1 MSKLSQGL
9 LKIFRILFGLTVGFL
24 FISSLFV
31 TATHEVF
38 ENGFKQEFARV
49 TQANF
54 LVSVLMLICGIAVCF
69 LINKFL
75 KNHKDINV
83 DRLTIIVSLVS
94 LIISIIYINMVHAI
108 PAADQAF
115 CVNAATQ
122 INAGDFSAFERG
134 NYLSNYPHLL
144 GFVALERLL
153 FKIFGT
159 ENIMA
164 VRYLNALMVPL
175 IVFFGSKI
183 TGILSNEDKRARVF
197 YLFFSL
203 TCLPIIGYTLY
214 VYGDMLGIG
223 LSVVSVY
230 MFLKA
235 VNTGKIEYYIG
246 LVVSML
252 LMIPMRKMLIVVPI
266 AMLVVTALR
275 MIRKFEVKEII
286 ISALI
291 IISMVVSLFY
301 PKLFY
306 LPEKPAENA
315 SVPTA
320 ATIDMGFNVNGD
332 YYGWYNYYELD
343 ILYANDC
350 DEEFTR
356 EQALEEIKTIHIP
369 NLIKNPRFATK
380 FYFNKINSQWQ
391 SPMFQAIVSND
402 NLYGLQN
409 KVTMSI
415 FFGKLG
421 AILDTY
427 MKAYQILFYL
437 CMVLYIVFFV
447 KKEEPIENYV
457 IPIAMFGGFLVQL
470 LWEAKARYCFPYVV
484 LLLPI
489 FAISARTIGEK
500 IKFKVKKD

>member
-38 ENGFKQEFARV
+38 ENGGKQEFAHV
-49 TQANF
+49 TQVNF
-54 LVSVLMLICGIAVCF
+54 LISIVMLVCGIVF
-69 LINKFL
+69 LFLFNKLL

-83 DRLTIIVSLVS
+83 DRLTVIVSFIS
-94 LIISIIYINMVHAI
+94 LIISIIYINTVHTV
-108 PAADQAF
+108 PAADQEF
-115 CVNAATQ
+115 CVKAASE
-122 INAGDFSAFERG
+122 INAGSFHAFEKG

-153 FKIFGT
+153 FIIFGDG
-159 ENIMA
+159 NFVS

-183 TGILSNEDKRARVF
+183 TGILSDEDKRARVF
-197 YLFFSL
+197 FLFFSL

-223 LSVVSVY
+223 LSVVSIY

-235 VNTGKIEYYIG
+235 VNTGKIGYYIG
-246 LVVSML
+246 LVISIL

-266 AMLVVTALR
+266 AMLVVTVLR

-356 EQALEEIKTIHIP
+356 QQALEEIKNIHIP
-369 NLIKNPRFATK
+369 NLIKNPKFAAK

-421 AILDTY
+421 VIFDTY

-437 CMVLYIVFFV
+437 CMVLYILFFV
-447 KKEEPIENYV
+447 KKDESIENYV
-457 IPIAMFGGFLVQL
+457 IPIAMFGGFLVQI
-470 LWEAKARYCFPYVV
+470 LWEAKARYCFPYFV

-489 FAISARTIGEK
+489 FAISAQKLAENIR
-500 IKFKVKKD
+500 VKRK

>member
-38 ENGFKQEFARV
+38 ENGGKQEFAHV

-54 LVSVLMLICGIAVCF
+54 LISIVMLVCGIVF
-69 LINKFL
+69 LFLFNKLL

-83 DRLTIIVSLVS
+83 DRLTVIVSFIS
-94 LIISIIYINMVHAI
+94 LIISIIYINTVHTV
-108 PAADQAF
+108 PAADQEF
-115 CVNAATQ
+115 CVKAASE
-122 INAGDFSAFERG
+122 INAGNFHAFEKG

-153 FKIFGT
+153 FKIFGDG
-159 ENIMA
+159 NFA
-164 VRYLNALMVPL
+164 SVRYLNALMVPL

-183 TGILSNEDKRARVF
+183 TGILSDEDKRARVF
-197 YLFFSL
+197 FLFFSL

-223 LSVVSVY
+223 LSVVSIY

-235 VNTGKIEYYIG
+235 VNTGKVGYYIG
-246 LVVSML
+246 LAVSIL

-266 AMLVVTALR
+266 AMLVVTVLR
-275 MIRKFEVKEII
+275 LIRKFEVKEII

-291 IISMVVSLFY
+291 IISLVASLFY

-356 EQALEEIKTIHIP
+356 QQAFEEIKTIHIP
-369 NLIKNPRFATK
+369 NLIKHHKFAAN

-409 KVTMSI
+409 EVTMSI

-421 AILDTY
+421 AIFDTY

-437 CMVLYIVFFV
+437 CMALYILFFV

-470 LWEAKARYCFPYVV
+470 LWEAKARYCFPYFV

-489 FAISARTIGEK
+489 FAVSAKKVADSI
-500 IKFKVKKD
+500 KVKLKIN